1 MAKCSA
7 VISAWK
13 SFDLNAVQVGFIK
26 LRIFKIILEFTG
38 LFRLRL
44 QFSPAV
50 LAFQEPEKKSL
61 CLRGIFI
68 SFENGGRFSFQ
79 GPENFSVDVF
89 LKWKWSTM
97 NNISVPRNKAKMA
110 IFFYF
115 ESDHFF
121 PYEFHA
127 LEFPVKWIYFGTLP
141 VETIDWEVFI
151 PHPLSWR
158 EILFFKR
165 VRHFSGKMRIFVQLL
180 FFFTEIKAK
189 TIAMMNGEIVNG
201 ISTWFLV
208 PLTQPLGLLIE
219 YR

>member
-89 LKWKWSTM
+89 LK
-97 NNISVPRNKAKMA
+97 
-110 IFFYF
+110 
-115 ESDHFF
+115 
-121 PYEFHA
+121 
-127 LEFPVKWIYFGTLP
+127 
-141 VETIDWEVFI
+141 
-151 PHPLSWR
+151 
-158 EILFFKR
+158 
-165 VRHFSGKMRIFVQLL
+165 
-180 FFFTEIKAK
+180 
-189 TIAMMNGEIVNG
+189 
-201 ISTWFLV
+201 
-208 PLTQPLGLLIE
+208 
-219 YR
+219 